1 VPASSAPSGRT
12 FELGVQ
18 QLLPR
23 GDRALDQVGP
33 DAEGVGVVGGGD
45 LMDAAMVVEATG
57 DYTYPDKGNMT
68 KAEIDR
74 TMKVLVGAGDA
85 LRAHLGDGGR
95 PHRLDHRLARG
106 HQVHGFVE
114 ASWTPRWWWRP
125 PATTPIPTRAT

>member
-1 VPASSAPSGRT
+1 
-12 FELGVQ
+12 
-18 QLLPR
+18 
-23 GDRALDQVGP
+23 
-33 DAEGVGVVGGGD
+33 
-45 LMDAAMVVEATG
+45 MVVEATG

-74 TMKVLVGAGDA
+74 TMKVGDA

-114 ASWTPRWWWRP
+114 VP
-125 PATTPIPTRAT
+125 PASACPRP